1 MDNVMLDDEWRENFR
16 LSKVNLKPVS
26 VEKQVAV
33 TLYYLSD
40 EGRYRKVA
48 NAFGLGKS
56 TVSEIVRRVCAV
68 ISIALGPKYIKLP
81 KTEDEVKEAI
91 EKFHENMD
99 FPSA

>member
-1 MDNVMLDDEWRENFR
+1 MQGVESIPTHKKTTNMR
-16 LSKVNLKPVS
+16 KPVS
-26 VEKQVAV
+26 VEKQVAA

-68 ISIALGPKYIKLP
+68 ISIVLGPKYIKFQ
-81 KTEDEVKEAI
+81 KTENEVKER
-91 EKFHENMD
+91 
-99 FPSA
+99 